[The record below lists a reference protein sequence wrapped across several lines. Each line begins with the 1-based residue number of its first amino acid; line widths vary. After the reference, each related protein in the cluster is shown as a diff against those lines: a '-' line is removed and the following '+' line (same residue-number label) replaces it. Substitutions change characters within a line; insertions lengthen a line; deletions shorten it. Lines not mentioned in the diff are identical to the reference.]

1 MNINLEYAEA
11 LTELD
16 MLLQVFDE
24 KITKKIPEKFK
35 IFIKNNKSTSYIP
48 KFDVSKKINKND
60 LKLKT
65 RVLLALI
72 YRNYLCDEDEKKEYD
87 LLLTFN
93 EDKYQ
98 KDLREKYNPD
108 DIFKKKEKI
117 PQNTEEINN
126 LPIKVKNENFYK
138 KLINFIRKIFH
149 I

>member
-126 LPIKVKNENFYK
+126 LPIKVKNEKFYK